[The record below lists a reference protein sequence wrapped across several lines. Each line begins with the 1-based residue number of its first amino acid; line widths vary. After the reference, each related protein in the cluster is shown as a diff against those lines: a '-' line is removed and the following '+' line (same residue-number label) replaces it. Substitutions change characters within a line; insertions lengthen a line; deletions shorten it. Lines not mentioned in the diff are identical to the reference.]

1 MTSSASRYNISE
13 FDSCVRTDHLRGVL
27 LTFKSQSFIS
37 VKFDVCGSTDCSVHT
52 SLVFTS
58 VGLIKDREQ
67 ATKTNYYTNSSP
79 TVCFFLSLHC
89 TVIITGVLNLYVY
102 YRCRFIQLHLIM
114 LYTNC
119 TWNQLLNMK
128 CELQG
133 KAYFTSQFV

>member
-13 FDSCVRTDHLRGVL
+13 FDSCVRTDRLRGVL

-67 ATKTNYYTNSSP
+67 ATKNSYYTNSSP
-79 TVCFFLSLHC
+79 TFFFFFLSLHC

-102 YRCRFIQLHLIM
+102 YRCMFIQLHL

-119 TWNQLLNMK
+119 TWKQLLNMN

-133 KAYFTSQFV
+133 EAYFTSQFV

>member
-13 FDSCVRTDHLRGVL
+13 FDSCVRTDRLRGVL

-67 ATKTNYYTNSSP
+67 ATKNSYYTNSSP
-79 TVCFFLSLHC
+79 TFFFFFFISSLHC
-89 TVIITGVLNLYVY
+89 NYNWCVKSVCLLQVHVY
-102 YRCRFIQLHLIM
+102 SVTFAVYKLHLETATK
-114 LYTNC
+114 Y
-119 TWNQLLNMK
+119 
-128 CELQG
+128 EL
-133 KAYFTSQFV
+133 